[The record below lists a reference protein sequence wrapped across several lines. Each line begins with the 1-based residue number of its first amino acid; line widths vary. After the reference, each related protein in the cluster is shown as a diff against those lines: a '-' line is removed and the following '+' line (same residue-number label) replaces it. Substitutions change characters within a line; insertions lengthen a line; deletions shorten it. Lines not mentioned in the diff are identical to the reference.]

1 MSAGSGTIDGYMLT
15 SAVLLLLPLYAQE
28 TPTEKLAAKGVLE
41 KLAVLEKSI
50 DAPGWVKRLTVPN
63 PERDAVVARAKQL
76 MESELVAVSDEITR
90 DPEIGFVEKRA
101 VQKLSTWLKKHD
113 FEVEAGVGG
122 LQTAFTARWTGGPKT
137 ASPVMGVIVEY
148 DALRGTQRPFHGDQ
162 HSAQGP
168 IGLATAVAMTEFL
181 KKSGT
186 PGTVIVFGT
195 PGEEMM
201 PPNAKRQML
210 EAGVFKGVDVFV
222 RSHSSTA
229 TTRPAPGFG
238 TCCLNIDGVK
248 FTFSGAPSH
257 QMMPWDGRNAL
268 EAVIHFFVNI
278 DSVRASIRPEARI
291 QGIITEGGAAPN
303 VVPDRTVA
311 DFYVRYPDAV
321 YLEQVRKFVD
331 DSARAAALATQT
343 KVKIETY
350 GIMRDGISVATLG
363 ELGFAYAKR
372 YGATHVDE
380 TPAKPQG
387 YEETGG
393 LSSEVP
399 GLGLGIFS
407 SNSSYHTY
415 GMEAD
420 TLTDVG
426 HSAFVMDAEA
436 MTAVLY
442 DYAKNPQFRE
452 AVKKEFAGIKE
463 LFGEYQEALR
473 KVYQTPVVPEPK

>member
-1 MSAGSGTIDGYMLT
+1 MPTFA
-15 SAVLLLLPLYAQE
+15 ALLLLPVFAQE
-28 TPTEKLAAKGVLE
+28 TPTEKLAARAVLE
-41 KLAVLEKSI
+41 KLDTLEKSI
-50 DAPGWVKRLTVPN
+50 DAPGWVRKLTAPN
-63 PERDAVVARAKQL
+63 AERDSVVARARQL
-76 MESELVAVSDEITR
+76 MDSELLALSDDITK

-101 VQKLSTWLKKHD
+101 VQKLTSWLKKHE

-122 LQTAFTARWTGGPKT
+122 LQTAFTAKWTG
-137 ASPVMGVIVEY
+137 ASRSAAPVMGILVEY
-148 DALRGTQRPFHGDQ
+148 DALRGTERSFHGDQ

-168 IGLATAVAMTEFL
+168 IGLATAVAMTEYL
-181 KKSGT
+181 KRSGT

-222 RSHSSTA
+222 RSHSSTS
-229 TTRPAPGFG
+229 TQRPAPGFG

-311 DFYVRYPDAV
+311 DFYVRYPDEV
-321 YLEQVRKFVD
+321 YLEQVRRFVD
-331 DSARAAALATQT
+331 DSARAAALTTQT

-350 GIMRDGISVATLG
+350 GRMRDGISVATLG

-372 YGATHVDE
+372 YGGTHVEE
-380 TPAKPQG
+380 TPGKPQG

-399 GLGLGIFS
+399 GVGLSVYS
-407 SNSSYHTY
+407 SGSSYHTY
-415 GMEAD
+415 GMEED
-420 TLTDVG
+420 TLKEIG
-426 HSAFVMDAEA
+426 HSAFVIDAEA
-436 MTAVLY
+436 MTAMLY
-442 DYAKNPQFRE
+442 DYAKNPPFRE
-452 AVKKEFAGIKE
+452 AVKREFDGIKA

-473 KVYQTPVVPEPK
+473 TVYRTPVVPEPK

>member
-1 MSAGSGTIDGYMLT
+1 MLPL
-15 SAVLLLLPLYAQE
+15 AAILLLLGQE
-28 TPTEKLAAKGVLE
+28 TPTEKLAAKSILE
-41 KLAVLEKSI
+41 KLNILEKSI
-50 DAPGWVKRLTVPN
+50 DAPGWVQKLTVSN
-63 PERDAVVARAKQL
+63 TERDFVVARAKQL
-76 MESELVAVSDEITR
+76 MDSELLALSDDITR

-101 VQKLSTWLKKHD
+101 VQKLTAWLKKHE

-122 LQTAFTARWTGGPKT
+122 LQTAFTAKWKGTP
-137 ASPVMGVIVEY
+137 SPVMGIIVEY

-168 IGLATAVAMTEFL
+168 IGLATAVAITEFL
-181 KKSGT
+181 KRSGT
-186 PGTVIVFGT
+186 PGSVIVFGT

-210 EAGVFKGVDVFV
+210 DAGVFKGVDVFV
-222 RSHSSTA
+222 RSHSSTS
-229 TTRPAPGFG
+229 TNRPAPGFG

-248 FTFSGAPSH
+248 YTFSGAPSH

-303 VVPDRTVA
+303 VVPDHTVA
-311 DFYVRYPDAV
+311 DFYVRYPDEV
-321 YLEQVRKFVD
+321 YLEQVRRFVD

-350 GIMRDGISVATLG
+350 GRMRDGISVATLA
-363 ELGFAYAKR
+363 ELAFAYAKR
-372 YGATHVDE
+372 YGGTHVDE
-380 TPAKPQG
+380 TPGKPQG

-399 GLGLGIFS
+399 GIGLNAYS
-407 SNSSYHTY
+407 SASAYHTY
-415 GMEAD
+415 GMEDD
-420 TLTDVG
+420 TLKDIG
-426 HSAFVMDAEA
+426 HSAFVIDAQG
-436 MTAVLY
+436 MTSVLY
-442 DYAKNPQFRE
+442 DYAKNPAFRD
-452 AVKKEFAGIKE
+452 AVKREFAGIKA

-473 KVYQTPVVPEPK
+473 KTYQVPIVPDPK

>member
-1 MSAGSGTIDGYMLT
+1 MPSLSYF
-15 SAVLLLLPLYAQE
+15 AVVLLLPLHAQE
-28 TPTEKLAAKGVLE
+28 TPTEKLAAKGVIEKLNALE
-41 KLAVLEKSI
+41 KQI
-50 DAPGWVKRLTVPN
+50 DAAGWVQTLTAPN
-63 PERDAVVARAKQL
+63 AERDQTVARAKQL
-76 MESELVAVSDEITR
+76 MDSELLALSDELTR
-90 DPEIGFVEKRA
+90 DPEIGFVERRA
-101 VQKLSTWLKKHD
+101 VQKLSAWLKRYG

-122 LQTAFTARWTGGPKT
+122 LQTAFIAKWTGAAPA
-137 ASPVMGVIVEY
+137 ASPVMGIIVEY
-148 DALRGTQRPFHGDQ
+148 DALRGTQRSFHGDQ

-181 KKSGT
+181 KRSGT
-186 PGTVIVFGT
+186 PGTVVVFGT

-229 TTRPAPGFG
+229 TNRPAPGFG

-248 FTFSGAPSH
+248 YTFSGAPSH

-278 DSVRASIRPEARI
+278 DSVRASIRPEARV

-303 VVPDRTVA
+303 VVPDHTAA
-311 DFYVRYPDAV
+311 DFYVRYPDEV
-321 YLEQVRKFVD
+321 YLEQVRQFVD

-350 GIMRDGISVATLG
+350 GRMRDGISIATLG
-363 ELGFAYAKR
+363 ELAFAYAKR
-372 YGATHVDE
+372 YGGTHVEE
-380 TPAKPQG
+380 TPGKPQG

-399 GLGLGIFS
+399 GIGLSVYS
-407 SNSSYHTY
+407 SSSAYHTY
-415 GMEAD
+415 GMEED
-420 TLTDVG
+420 TLKNIG
-426 HSAFVMDAEA
+426 HAAFVIDAEA

-442 DYAKNPQFRE
+442 DYAKNPPFRD
-452 AVKKEFAGIKE
+452 AVKREFAGIKA
-463 LFGEYQEALR
+463 LFGEYQAALR
-473 KVYQTPVVPEPK
+473 KTYQVPVVPDPK

>member
-1 MSAGSGTIDGYMLT
+1 MPSSLPLAAI
-15 SAVLLLLPLYAQE
+15 LLLPLLAQE

-41 KLAVLEKSI
+41 KLNTLEKQI
-50 DAPGWVKRLTVPN
+50 DAPGWVLKLTAAN
-63 PERDAVVARAKQL
+63 PERDQTVARAKQL
-76 MESELVAVSDEITR
+76 MDSDLLAISDQITK
-90 DPEIGFVEKRA
+90 DPEIGFVERRA
-101 VQKLSTWLKKHD
+101 VQKLSAWLKKHD

-122 LQTAFTARWTGGPKT
+122 LQTAFIAKWTGAAKG
-137 ASPVMGVIVEY
+137 ASPVMGIIVEY
-148 DALRGTQRPFHGDQ
+148 DALRGTQRSFHGDQ

-168 IGLATAVAMTEFL
+168 IGLAAAVAMTEYL

-186 PGTVIVFGT
+186 PGTVVVFGT

-222 RSHSSTA
+222 RSHSSTS
-229 TTRPAPGFG
+229 TSRPAPGFG

-268 EAVIHFFVNI
+268 EAVVHFFVNI

-303 VVPDRTVA
+303 VVPDHTVA
-311 DFYVRYPDAV
+311 DFYIRYPDEV
-321 YLEQVRKFVD
+321 YLEQVRQFVD
-331 DSARAAALATQT
+331 DSAKAAALATQT

-350 GIMRDGISVATLG
+350 GRMRDGISVATLG
-363 ELGFAYAKR
+363 ELAFAYEKR
-372 YGATHVDE
+372 YGGTHVE
-380 TPAKPQG
+380 EAPGKPQG

-399 GLGLGIFS
+399 GIGLSVYS
-407 SNSSYHTY
+407 SASAYHTY
-415 GMEAD
+415 GMEED
-420 TLTDVG
+420 TLKDIG
-426 HSAFVMDAEA
+426 HSAFIVDAEA
-436 MTAVLY
+436 MTAVLF
-442 DYAKNPQFRE
+442 DYAKNPPFRE
-452 AVKKEFAGIKE
+452 VVKREFDGIKM
-463 LFGEYQEALR
+463 LFGEYQAAL
-473 KVYQTPVVPEPK
+473 KSVYRLPVVPEPK

>member
-1 MSAGSGTIDGYMLT
+1 ML
-15 SAVLLLLPLYAQE
+15 AALLLLPLYTAQE

-41 KLAVLEKSI
+41 KLTALEKSI
-50 DAPGWVKRLTVPN
+50 DAPGWVLKLTAPN
-63 PERDAVVARAKQL
+63 TERDAVVARAKQL
-76 MESELVAVSDEITR
+76 LDSELLALSDDLTK

-101 VQKLSTWLKKHD
+101 VQKLTSWLKKHD

-122 LQTAFTARWTGGPKT
+122 LQTAFTAKWLGAPRT

-148 DALRGTQRPFHGDQ
+148 DALRGTKGAFHGDQ

-168 IGLATAVAMTEFL
+168 VGLATAVAVTEFL
-181 KKSGT
+181 KRSGT

-210 EAGVFKGVDVFV
+210 DASVFKGVDVFV

-343 KVKIETY
+343 KVKIDTY

-363 ELGFAYAKR
+363 ELSFAYAKR
-372 YGATHVDE
+372 FGATHVEE
-380 TPAKPQG
+380 TPGKPQG

-393 LSSEVP
+393 LSSEIPGV
-399 GLGLGIFS
+399 GLGVYS
-407 SNSSYHTY
+407 SALSYHTY
-415 GMEAD
+415 GMEED
-420 TLTDVG
+420 TLKEIG
-426 HSAFVMDAEA
+426 HSAFVVDAEA

-442 DYAKNPQFRE
+442 DYAKNPEFRE
-452 AVKKEFAGIKE
+452 AVKREFAGIKA
-463 LFGEYQEALR
+463 LFGEYQEALK
-473 KVYQTPVVPEPK
+473 KVYQVPNVPEPK

>member
-1 MSAGSGTIDGYMLT
+1 MRFTA
-15 SAVLLLLPLYAQE
+15 ALLLLPFYAQE
-28 TPTEKLAAKGVLE
+28 TPTEKLAAKSVLE
-41 KLAVLEKSI
+41 KLNALEKSI
-50 DAPGWVKRLTVPN
+50 DAPAWVSKLTAPN
-63 PERDAVVARAKQL
+63 AERDAVVARAKQL
-76 MESELVAVSDEITR
+76 LDAELLALADEITR

-101 VQKLSTWLKKHD
+101 VQKLTAWLKKHD

-122 LQTAFTARWTGGPKT
+122 LQTAFTARRLGASKT

-148 DALRGTQRPFHGDQ
+148 DALRGTKGAFHGDQ

-168 IGLATAVAMTEFL
+168 VGLATAVALTEFL
-181 KKSGT
+181 KQSGT

-210 EAGVFKGVDVFV
+210 EANVFKGVDVFV
-222 RSHSSTA
+222 RSHSATA

-321 YLEQVRKFVD
+321 YLEQVRRFVD

-350 GIMRDGISVATLG
+350 GVMRDGISVATLS
-363 ELGFAYAKR
+363 ELSFAYAKL
-372 YGATHVDE
+372 YGATHVEE
-380 TPAKPQG
+380 TPGKPQG

-399 GLGLGIFS
+399 GVGLGVYS
-407 SNSSYHTY
+407 SASSYHTY
-415 GMEAD
+415 GMEED
-420 TLTDVG
+420 TLKEIG
-426 HSAFVMDAEA
+426 HSAFIVDAEA

-442 DYAKNPQFRE
+442 DYAKNPPFRE
-452 AVKKEFAGIKE
+452 AVKREFAGIKA
-463 LFGEYQEALR
+463 LFGEYQEALK
-473 KVYQTPVVPEPK
+473 KVYQVPSVPDPK